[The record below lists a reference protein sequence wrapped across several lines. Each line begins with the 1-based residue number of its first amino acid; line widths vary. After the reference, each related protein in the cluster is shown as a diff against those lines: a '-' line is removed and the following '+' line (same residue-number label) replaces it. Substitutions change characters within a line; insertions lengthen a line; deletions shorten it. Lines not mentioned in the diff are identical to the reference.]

1 MLFCYPLH
9 FIHRLPKYK
18 AFGKQK
24 VCCKF
29 VTNVCNKYRN
39 RMQISFLQSVCG
51 KVATSS
57 KIVCK
62 SVSGK
67 LFAASLQINS
77 TMSNLKILQH
87 KKISYI

>member
-29 VTNVCNKYRN
+29 VTNICNKYRN

-51 KVATSS
+51 KVPH
-57 KIVCK
+57 VQK
-62 SVSGK
+62 SYANQFLENCLQQFCGK
-67 LFAASLQINS
+67 LADKQYNEQPQNI
-77 TMSNLKILQH
+77 TT
-87 KKISYI
+87 